1 MKDMVIQTMSTT
13 DVDNNL
19 SKAKN
24 KFTDI
29 IYLYVLKVILPRIP
43 Q

>member
-13 DVDNNL
+13 DVDKNL

-24 KFTDI
+24 KSTDI
-29 IYLYVLKVILPRIP
+29 IDLYVLKVILPRIP